1 MNPRLVATGD
11 TCLSIVF
18 EDRID
23 PEVNAHCVSV
33 AAALAAERREGI
45 RDVVPTFNAVAVH
58 FDSIRLDRKVL
69 ETDLLRLAELPDTT
83 VSNDAPPIEIPVAYG
98 GEAGPDLNDVA
109 VFGGCSEA
117 EVIVRHTSVVYR
129 VYMLGFLPG
138 FAYMAT
144 VDPRIGAPRLATPRA
159 RVAAGSVGIAGSQT
173 GVYPCET
180 PGGWRIIG
188 KTSAQLVDTS
198 RSNPF
203 LLKAGDRVKFVTA

>member
-1 MNPRLVATGD
+1 VSTGD

-18 EDRID
+18 GNRID
-23 PEVNAHCVSV
+23 ADVNAHCVSI

-58 FDSIRLDRKVL
+58 FDSVRLDRKVL
-69 ETDLLRLAELPDTT
+69 ETDLLRLAALPDSTAAI
-83 VSNDAPPIEIPVAYG
+83 DPAPIEIPVAYG

-109 VFGGCSEA
+109 AFGGCSEG
-117 EVIVRHTSVVYR
+117 EVVVRHTSVVYR

-144 VDPRIGAPRLATPRA
+144 VDPRIAAPRLATPRA

-203 LLKAGDRVKFVTA
+203 LLKAGDRVKFVAA